1 MAFGQ
6 QIINNRRVESG
17 EKNVLSRMKKLLCH
31 AILATLGVGSLV
43 TGLQESVYGA
53 SLTVLSQPESGLS
66 ARSGESLL
74 GVENRSYLNDYL
86 TIFSETKPLTEETP
100 IALSHPTESPVVQVP
115 TVILDLIKSVE
126 VNTGGSSLN
135 SDQLIEVRYRMDVN

>member
-1 MAFGQ
+1 MTFTQ
-6 QIINNRRVESG
+6 KIINNRHIESG
-17 EKNVLSRMKKLLCH
+17 EKNVLSCMKKFLCH

-43 TGLQESVYGA
+43 TGLQQSVYGA

-66 ARSGESLL
+66 ARSGESLRGL
-74 GVENRSYLNDYL
+74 ENRSYLKDYL
-86 TIFSETKPLTEETP
+86 SIFPETKPLTEETP
-100 IALSHPTESPVVQVP
+100 ISLSHPTKSPVVQVP

-135 SDQLIEVRYRMDVN
+135 SDQLLEVRYRMDLT

>member
-17 EKNVLSRMKKLLCH
+17 EENVLSCMKRLLCH
-31 AILATLGVGSLV
+31 AILATLGVSSLV
-43 TGLQESVYGA
+43 TGLQQSAYGA

-66 ARSGESLL
+66 ARSGESLR
-74 GVENRSYLNDYL
+74 GVESRSYLNDYL
-86 TIFSETKPLTEETP
+86 SIFPETKSLTEEAP
-100 IALSHPTESPVVQVP
+100 ISVSHPTESPIVQVP

-135 SDQLIEVRYRMDVN
+135 SDQLLEVRYRMDLS